1 MNTEKKVD
9 EKFWSDIKK
18 HVEGIVKADKLKDKT
33 MTDITNAF
41 SREDLKRN
49 RGSICIHFLEMKGE
63 AAIMDWIAFQELK
76 KELIGDRRCMKNQT
90 AEEREIMAKG
100 LRIDNNIKNR
110 YKKLY
115 SQCYH
120 RTERTIEEKAER
132 LYKKII
138 SKAYPDK
145 K

>member
-49 RGSICIHFLEMKGE
+49 RGSICIHFLEMK
-63 AAIMDWIAFQELK
+63 K
-76 KELIGDRRCMKNQT
+76 MKNSF
-90 AEEREIMAKG
+90 RNSHVRHWIFFFSNK
-100 LRIDNNIKNR
+100 NIFAN
-110 YKKLY
+110 YVY
-115 SQCYH
+115 
-120 RTERTIEEKAER
+120 
-132 LYKKII
+132 
-138 SKAYPDK
+138 DK
-145 K
+145 F